1 MITDRQRLG
10 AGWEDA
16 LVERVSA
23 AARAGVHLIQIRE
36 RDLEARPL
44 TRLVERTVRAVR
56 GTRARVIV
64 NDRLDVALAAGAH
77 GVHLPGNGVEAARVR
92 RQVPR
97 GFLVGR
103 SIHTVDE
110 AAEGRVDY
118 LIFGTVFETA
128 SKPGV
133 SAAGVEALRAVAA
146 ATTTPVLAVGGMAPA
161 RLGSVAGVGAAGFAG
176 IRMFVDPSPEALQVI
191 VRQASLAF
199 DTPRTVP

>member
-36 RDLEARPL
+36 RDLDARVL
-44 TRLVERTVRAVR
+44 IGLVERAVQAVR
-56 GTRARVIV
+56 GTHARVVV

-77 GVHLPGNGVEAARVR
+77 GVHLPGSGVPAVR
-92 RQVPR
+92 LRHHVPA

-103 SIHTVDE
+103 SIHAVGE
-110 AAEGRVDY
+110 AAEAGVDY
-118 LIFGTVFETA
+118 LMFGTVFETT

-133 SAAGVEALRAVAA
+133 SAAGVDALQAVAR
-146 ATTTPVLAVGGMAPA
+146 ATTTPVLAVGGMTLG
-161 RLGSVAGVGAAGFAG
+161 RLDAVGRAGAAGFAA
-176 IRMFVDPSPEALQVI
+176 IRMFVDSSPDGLQLI

-199 DTPRTVP
+199 DTPRALS